1 MEGVSRMLK
10 KAGSIFVFAIC
21 IGCFVTHAYGAK
33 TGSTAVTLAILY
45 FKIDSAEINPKFE
58 NDLKKI
64 LPALEADPA
73 MGLSIEGYARQQGT
87 PHKNV
92 EVSQKRVQAVQ
103 QWFSKQGIATSRL
116 KVKTLADSNPPARK
130 SNTVDVV
137 NDERVEIVKISLK
150 QPLAVLPAAVHKF
163 EPVVEGQDV
172 VHAFIVQNK
181 GSAPLKIQN
190 VRTD

>member
-1 MEGVSRMLK
+1 MLK

-87 PHKNV
+87 HHKNV

-103 QWFSKQGIATSRL
+103 QWFSKQGIAKSRL
-116 KVKTLADSNPPARK
+116 KVKSFADSRPLAQK
-130 SNTVDVV
+130 SNSGDVV
-137 NDERVEIVKISLK
+137 HDERVEIVQISLK

-163 EPVVEGQDV
+163 DPVVEGREV
-172 VHAFIVQNK
+172 AHAFTVQNK
-181 GSAPLKIQN
+181 GSAPLEIHRVK
-190 VRTD
+190 TD